1 MTDLAAKP
9 SKRIELTLRALVLGS
24 LLAVI
29 FTAAN
34 VYIGLKVGLT
44 FASSIPAA
52 VISMALLR
60 AFKTSTIW
68 ENMTVQTV
76 ASIGGAIS
84 SIIFVLPALVMTGWW
99 HGFPFWQSFLI
110 CAFGGILG
118 VTFSIPLRRA
128 LVINSALPYPEGVA
142 AAEVL
147 KVGSRGEFQTEAAVR
162 ENQAGL
168 LTVIWSSIASAAYAW
183 LVATR
188 AFVASADQYFRL
200 PAALGGGATGISFG
214 MQFALLGAG
223 HLVGLAVGIAM
234 GVGFLIAWAVC
245 VPVMTAMQAT
255 SGDAQAAAI
264 DVWRNQVRFMGAGSI
279 GVAAIWT
286 LLKLIGPLVG
296 GVTSALAAQR
306 KRAANEV
313 LDRTEQD
320 IPITT
325 VALISLGVL
334 AAIAALLW
342 SFTTGTP
349 LASSAP
355 ALVIGGLIYVVVIGF
370 IVASICGYMAGL
382 IGSSNSPVSG
392 VGIIAI
398 LAASLLMLGAM
409 QVFNIA
415 ADPSVIAFALM
426 ITAIVFS
433 ISVVSNDNLQDLK
446 TGQLVAATPW
456 RQQVALIVGCVA
468 GALVIP
474 PILDVLNYSNGFP
487 GGPPAGVANAQTL
500 NAPQATLI
508 AALAKGVIDG
518 GLRWD
523 LIGIGALIG
532 VGIIVI
538 DEMLVRTSGNKRKL
552 PPLAVGIGIY
562 LPMAVTTTVVIGA
575 VIGFFYNRWVSKTSY
590 AEVAKRL
597 GILLAS
603 GMIVGESLFGVFN
616 SGVVYLTDTAE
627 PFGLVPAGW
636 GGSPIVSMIA
646 SIVGLFGI
654 AWVLYAWIKGKA
666 NKV

>member
-1 MTDLAAKP
+1 MTDIAHT
-9 SKRIELTLRALVLGS
+9 KRIELTLRALVLGS
-24 LLAVI
+24 LLAVV

-34 VYIGLKVGLT
+34 VYLGLQVGLT

-60 AFKTSTIW
+60 AFRTSTIW

-76 ASIGGAIS
+76 ASVGGAIS
-84 SIIFVLPALVMTGWW
+84 SIIFVLPALVMVGYWT
-99 HGFPFWQSFLI
+99 GFPFWQSFLI

-128 LVINSALPYPEGVA
+128 LVINAALPYPEGVA

-147 KVGSRGEFQTEAAVR
+147 KVGSRGATQTEAAVR

-168 LTVIWSSIASAAYAW
+168 ITVIFSSIASAFYAW
-183 LVATR
+183 MVAAR
-188 AFVASADQYFRL
+188 VFVGEAATFFRL
-200 PAALGGGATGISFG
+200 PAALGGGATGVSFG
-214 MQFALLGAG
+214 MQLALLGAG

-234 GVGFLIAWAVC
+234 VTGFLIAWGVAV
-245 VPVMTAMQAT
+245 PLMTAMQGTPGEAE
-255 SGDAQAAAI
+255 AAAI
-264 DVWRNQVRFMGAGSI
+264 DVWRNQVRFIGAGAI

-306 KRAANEV
+306 KRAANEE
-313 LDRTEQD
+313 LDITERD

-325 VALISLGVL
+325 VGFISLGVL
-334 AAIAALLW
+334 AGIVILLW
-342 SFTTGTP
+342 SFTAGTP

-355 ALVIGGLIYVVVIGF
+355 ALVIGGLVYVVLIGF
-370 IVASICGYMAGL
+370 VVASVCGYMAGL

-392 VGIIAI
+392 VGI
-398 LAASLLMLGAM
+398 LAVIIASLLMLGAM
-409 QVFNIA
+409 QLFGIQ
-415 ADPSVIAFALM
+415 ADGSIIAFALL
-426 ITAIVFS
+426 ITAIVFA
-433 ISVVSNDNLQDLK
+433 ISVISNDNLQDLK

-456 RQQVALIVGCVA
+456 RQQTALIVGVIA

-474 PILDVLNYSNGFP
+474 PILDLINQARGFP
-487 GGPPAGVANAQTL
+487 GGPPATVPNTEPVG
-500 NAPQATLI
+500 APQATLI
-508 AALAKGVIDG
+508 SALARGVIDG

-532 VGIIVI
+532 VGIIVV
-538 DEMLVRTSGNKRKL
+538 DEVLVRTSGNKRKL

-562 LPMAVTTTVVIGA
+562 LPMAVTTTVAVGA
-575 VIGFFYNRWVSKTSY
+575 LVGTLYNRWVSRTAH

-603 GMIVGESLFGVFN
+603 GMIVGESLFGVFSAAVIVASN
-616 SGVVYLTDTAE
+616 DGDVFAMVGD
-627 PFGLVPAGW
+627 GWPA
-636 GGSPIVSMIA
+636 MIA
-646 SIVGLFGI
+646 AVLAFIATNFG
-654 AWVLYAWIKGKA
+654 LYAWTKA
-666 NKV
+666 RAAKV